1 VSSKTFDLTR
11 VLFFIWAFVS
21 TVLLLRFAKNLFE
34 IYQKIQRNER
44 VFYQSSTI
52 VLLKEAVLPCTF
64 MQYIFVQKE
73 DFDNQQFEP
82 ELLQHEQCHVQQL
95 HTLDVILLEVF
106 QVLFWFNPVVYLFKN
121 AIKLNHEF
129 LADDAVNQQNKDI
142 PFYQRLLLTKA
153 MAGNLQL
160 TSSSTFQLTKQRL
173 IMMTK
178 HTSATVATLKIMLTV
193 ALTALIALGFSSR
206 LSAQKQETKKN
217 SLPVK
222 QENKKATTAP
232 TQKTKL
238 PTEGEWIATA
248 RSSEALTLDDVDY
261 KNGEY
266 IITRDFVKP
275 KKWEKIVKIKN
286 KRYDELTEAERQKIG
301 ILLYTEKNGPPTEEQ
316 FRNWSSSDVYGV
328 WVNDKR
334 IENAQLKKY
343 KREDIVQHGISR
355 LYKNAQVGN
364 RRWQIG
370 MMTKEYYEKYI
381 ADFKANPHISIDM
394 RTKK

>member
-1 VSSKTFDLTR
+1 MLFLWGIYKLVLENEKTHRFNRFYLLFSLFVSFAIPFFNFEIKTSFIQNEAIQEVVKIPNQTFLKEKLPDNQLVEVYSSQKWTGLRATEVSSKTFDLTR

-238 PTEGEWIATA
+238 P
-248 RSSEALTLDDVDY
+248 
-261 KNGEY
+261 
-266 IITRDFVKP
+266 P
-275 KKWEKIVKIKN
+275 
-286 KRYDELTEAERQKIG
+286 
-301 ILLYTEKNGPPTEEQ
+301 
-316 FRNWSSSDVYGV
+316 
-328 WVNDKR
+328 
-334 IENAQLKKY
+334 
-343 KREDIVQHGISR
+343 
-355 LYKNAQVGN
+355 
-364 RRWQIG
+364 
-370 MMTKEYYEKYI
+370 
-381 ADFKANPHISIDM
+381 
-394 RTKK
+394 